1 MASLRSLFIISGLG
15 CGGTISVGLLI
26 SAIIGAFCW
35 PYAINTWLMF
45 VDKDPVVLWWH
56 GALIGLVP
64 AFGQLSLP
72 VTIITWIAMLF
83 LK

>member
-1 MASLRSLFIISGLG
+1 MSSLRATLAAMGLG
-15 CGGTISVGLLI
+15 CGGTISIGLGI
-26 SAIIGAFCW
+26 SAFIGAFCW
-35 PYAINTWLMF
+35 PYAINTWLVF
-45 VDKDPVVLWWH
+45 ADKDPVVLWWH